1 MAAGRPKGAPNKP
14 KRLLLVRLE
23 EMFPDYHP
31 VIEMAKVAN
40 DEEAPADARFAAN
53 KEVAQYVV
61 PKLKAVEISGKL
73 GMVMKTTEI
82 KRFDGSLAPV
92 IIDAIEE
99 DDDE

>member
-1 MAAGRPKGAPNKP
+1 MPAGRPAGSPNRPKKG
-14 KRLLLVRLE
+14 L
-23 EMFPDYHP
+23 MHMIQQQYPDYHP
-31 VIEMAKVAN
+31 VMEMVAVAN
-40 DEEAPADARFAAN
+40 DEDAPADARFAAN

-92 IIDAIEE
+92 VIDAIEE